1 MAGCEFFVMAGF
13 SPLKL
18 KYNNKTMGEWETI
31 VILEKQLLKKSK
43 KIIILKGFVLY
54 WVRISNYGREFAVLK
69 VYEINKIIILNIN
82 KDP

>member
-1 MAGCEFFVMAGF
+1 MAGF

-43 KIIILKGFVLY
+43 KTIILKGIVLY
-54 WVRISNYGREFAVLK
+54 WVRISNYGRKFAVLK
-69 VYEINKIIILNIN
+69 VYEINKIILLNIN

>member
-1 MAGCEFFVMAGF
+1 MAGF

-31 VILEKQLLKKSK
+31 VILEEQLLKKSK
-43 KIIILKGFVLY
+43 KTIILNGIVLY

-69 VYEINKIIILNIN
+69 VYEINKIILLNIN

>member
-1 MAGCEFFVMAGF
+1 MAGF

-18 KYNNKTMGEWETI
+18 KYNNKTMGEWEII
-31 VILEKQLLKKSK
+31 VILEEQLLKKSK
-43 KIIILKGFVLY
+43 KIIILKGIVLY

-69 VYEINKIIILNIN
+69 VYEINKIILLNIN

>member
-18 KYNNKTMGEWETI
+18 KYTNKTMGEWETI

-43 KIIILKGFVLY
+43 KTIILRGIVLY
-54 WVRISNYGREFAVLK
+54 WVRISNYGREFAVSK
-69 VYEINKIIILNIN
+69 VIKLT
-82 KDP
+82 K

>member
-1 MAGCEFFVMAGF
+1 VMAGF

-31 VILEKQLLKKSK
+31 VILEEQLLKKSK
-43 KIIILKGFVLY
+43 KTIILKGIVLY

-69 VYEINKIIILNIN
+69 VYEINKIILLNIN

>member
-1 MAGCEFFVMAGF
+1 MAGF

-18 KYNNKTMGEWETI
+18 KYNNKTMGEWEII

-43 KIIILKGFVLY
+43 KTIILKGIVLY

-69 VYEINKIIILNIN
+69 VYEINKIILLNIN

>member
-18 KYNNKTMGEWETI
+18 KYTNKTMGEWETI

-43 KIIILKGFVLY
+43 KTIILRGIVLY
-54 WVRISNYGREFAVLK
+54 WVRISNYGREFAVSK
-69 VYEINKIIILNIN
+69 VMKLT
-82 KDP
+82 K

>member
-1 MAGCEFFVMAGF
+1 MAGF

-31 VILEKQLLKKSK
+31 VILEEQLLKKSK
-43 KIIILKGFVLY
+43 KTIILKGIVLY

-69 VYEINKIIILNIN
+69 VYEINKIILLNIN

>member
-1 MAGCEFFVMAGF
+1 MAGF

-18 KYNNKTMGEWETI
+18 KYTNKTMGEWGTI

-43 KIIILKGFVLY
+43 KTIILRGIVLY
-54 WVRISNYGREFAVLK
+54 WVRISNYGREFAVSK
-69 VYEINKIIILNIN
+69 VYEINKIILLNIN

>member
-18 KYNNKTMGEWETI
+18 KYTNKTMGEWETI

-43 KIIILKGFVLY
+43 KTIILRGIVLY
-54 WVRISNYGREFAVLK
+54 WVRISNYGREFAVPK
-69 VYEINKIIILNIN
+69 VIKLT
-82 KDP
+82 K

>member
-1 MAGCEFFVMAGF
+1 VMAGF

-43 KIIILKGFVLY
+43 KTIILKGIVLY

-69 VYEINKIIILNIN
+69 VYEINKIILLNIN